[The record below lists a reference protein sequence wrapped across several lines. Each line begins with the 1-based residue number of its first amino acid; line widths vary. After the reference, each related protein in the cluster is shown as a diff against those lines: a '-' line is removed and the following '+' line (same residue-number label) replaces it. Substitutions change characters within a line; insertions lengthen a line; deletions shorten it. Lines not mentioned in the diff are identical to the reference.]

1 MRNRLLPIDLRGL
14 IFFVVVLSV
23 LATLANGLIVAYRV
37 QRDAL
42 INSALEANS
51 AYAAKVASSIGDL
64 LTASQSRL
72 KYSAD
77 LLSAHWDDPVAV
89 RAEAVRLQSQDA
101 DFNSIVI
108 VDDQGK
114 VLQAYPDT
122 LQIVGSTV
130 RPDGLQF
137 VLAQQRPLI
146 SAAYLSV
153 TGNLVV
159 AISQPIFNAS
169 GQFIGAIGGSV
180 YLLKHSVLHSIISNH
195 FHQEGT
201 VALVVDGNRRLLY
214 HPDQK
219 SLGETVDDDAAVTA
233 ALRGNVGALQVLASS
248 GASMLTGYA
257 PVPLAGW
264 AVVVQLPAERAL
276 STLEK
281 LLKEVF
287 EGMIPAGI
295 VGLGLIFAATALIAR
310 PLRQLSAIALQ
321 LAAVDTT
328 TQLQRVN
335 AWYREAS
342 AIRRAMLTG
351 VQLLQQKLG
360 RLIQEAQSDP
370 LTGLANRRAMTAV
383 LDLLEQAEQPY
394 AVLALDID
402 HFKRINDSF
411 GHDAGDNALKFIAQT
426 LKQNSRTG
434 DLACRS
440 GGEEFTLVL
449 PDTTLEVAVVIAER
463 IRESIAASEI
473 PGIGKLTLSIGVARR
488 CAETPTPEAVVRR
501 ADECLYRA
509 KNEGRNRVVS

>member
-1 MRNRLLPIDLRGL
+1 MRIRLLPIGLRGL
-14 IFFVVVLSV
+14 IFFVVLLSV
-23 LATLANGLIVAYRV
+23 LATLANGLIVAYRI

-42 INSALEANS
+42 IHSAQVANS
-51 AYAAKVASSIGDL
+51 AYAAKMASSIGEF
-64 LTASQSRL
+64 LTAAQSRL

-77 LLSAHWDDPVAV
+77 VLSTHWDDPVAP
-89 RAEAVRLQSQDA
+89 RAEAMRLQAQDA

-114 VLQAYPDT
+114 VLQVYPDT
-122 LQIVGSTV
+122 LQITGSTV

-159 AISQPIFNAS
+159 AISQPIFNVS

-180 YLLKHSVLHSIISNH
+180 YLRKQSVLHSVISNH

-201 VALVVDGNRRLLY
+201 LTLVVDGNRRLLY

-219 SLGETVDDDAAVTA
+219 RIGEEVADNGAVAA
-233 ALRGNVGALQVLASS
+233 ALQGNVGAVQVLTSS
-248 GASMLTGYA
+248 GAPMLTGYA

-276 STLEK
+276 STLGQ
-281 LLKEVF
+281 LSKEVF

-295 VGLGLIFAATALIAR
+295 VGLGFIFAATALIAR

-321 LAAVDTT
+321 LAAINTT

-342 AIRRAMLTG
+342 AIRGAMLTG
-351 VQLLQQKLG
+351 VQSVQQKLG
-360 RLIQEAQSDP
+360 RLTQEAQSDA
-370 LTGLANRRAMTAV
+370 LTGLANRRVMSGV
-383 LDLLEQAEQPY
+383 LDLLQQAEEHY
-394 AVLALDID
+394 SVLSLDID
-402 HFKRINDSF
+402 HFKRINDTF
-411 GHDAGDNALKFIAQT
+411 GHDAGDIALKYIAEI
-426 LKQNSRTG
+426 LKRNSRTG

-440 GGEEFTLVL
+440 GGEEFTLIL
-449 PDTTLEVAVVIAER
+449 PDTTLEVAIAIAER
-463 IRESIAASEI
+463 IRETIAASEV
-473 PGIGKLTLSIGVARR
+473 PGVGKLTLSIGVACR
-488 CAETPTPEAVVRR
+488 CTESPTPEAVLRL
-501 ADECLYRA
+501 ADERLYRA
-509 KNEGRNRVVS
+509 KGEGRNRVVS

>member
-14 IFFVVVLSV
+14 IFFVVLLSV
-23 LATLANGLIVAYRV
+23 LATLANGLIVAYRI

-42 INSALEANS
+42 IHSALEANS
-51 AYAAKVASSIGDL
+51 AYAAKVASSIDDF
-64 LTASQSRL
+64 LTAAQSRL

-77 LLSAHWDDPVAV
+77 VLSSDWGNPAV
-89 RAEAVRLQSQDA
+89 LRAEARRLQAQDA

-108 VDDQGK
+108 VDDKGK

-130 RPDGLQF
+130 RPDGLQS
-137 VLAQQRPLI
+137 VLAQQRPLV
-146 SAAYLSV
+146 STAYLSV
-153 TGNLVV
+153 AGNLVV

-169 GQFIGAIGGSV
+169 GKFLGAIGGSV
-180 YLLKHSVLHSIISNH
+180 YLLKQSALHSVISNH

-201 VALVVDGNRRLLY
+201 LALVVDGNRRLLY
-214 HPDQK
+214 HPDHK
-219 SLGETVDDDAAVTA
+219 RIGEALEGSEAVAAAFQGNMGSIQVTT
-233 ALRGNVGALQVLASS
+233 GTGS
-248 GASMLTGYA
+248 SMLTGYA
-257 PVPLAGW
+257 PVPQASW
-264 AVVVQLPAERAL
+264 AVVVQLPAQRAL
-276 STLEK
+276 STLGQ

-310 PLRQLSAIALQ
+310 PLRQLSAIAQQ
-321 LAAVDTT
+321 LAAAETT

-360 RLIQEAQSDP
+360 RLTQEAQSDP

-383 LDLLEQAEQPY
+383 LDLLDQAEQHY
-394 AVLALDID
+394 SVLSLDID
-402 HFKRINDSF
+402 HFKRINDTF
-411 GHDAGDNALKFIAQT
+411 GHDAGDNALKFIAEI
-426 LKQNSRTG
+426 LKRNSRTG

-449 PDTTLEVAVVIAER
+449 PDTPLEVAIVIAER
-463 IRESIAASEI
+463 IRESIAASEA
-473 PGIGKLTLSIGVARR
+473 PVVGKLTLSIGVACR
-488 CAETPTPEAVVRR
+488 CAESPTPEAVLKV
-501 ADECLYRA
+501 ADERLYRA
-509 KNEGRNRVVS
+509 KTEGRNRVVS